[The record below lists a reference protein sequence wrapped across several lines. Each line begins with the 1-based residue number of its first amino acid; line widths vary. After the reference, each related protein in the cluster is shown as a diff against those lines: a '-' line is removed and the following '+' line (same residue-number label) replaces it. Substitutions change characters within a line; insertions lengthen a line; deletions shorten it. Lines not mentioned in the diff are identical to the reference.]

1 VLRSHS
7 IKLHPKV
14 EPRLVAGAFIVLA
27 SRLLTFPRTPWEL
40 DEFHFLEAVREF
52 DPLRHHPHPPG
63 YPLFVFLGKVFH
75 ALIPDIFAAL
85 VALSI
90 VSCVIGWIA
99 LYRAFQNWIDDADVA
114 AAAALLFY
122 LSAGMLIHSPL
133 ALADATAIMFLA
145 LLFHALSIE
154 SAIGAAVF
162 ASAAIGCRPQLA
174 IPLLPALAIA
184 LFLCFRT
191 WRQRAIAIAVFTL
204 VSLCWLLPLVQATYG
219 WRGFIDYEWT
229 QAKYVVAH
237 DAAASRGSKTLLRV
251 AVRFILR
258 AWGSTIAIAA
268 VAILCAIGVLPFL
281 RAWRRG
287 MLPLAVFTFFHL
299 GFATAAMDPADA
311 VRYSLPALPLF
322 ALLAAFGL
330 RALRI
335 VWIGTTVLAALAF
348 WYVSP
353 ILIDRVTSPSP
364 MVAATRFISATMP
377 RNTIVLYQA
386 GTRSHVEWLL
396 PGSRRRY
403 LERAMREIYDS
414 PDPAVVII
422 DGTTSDP
429 DARTF
434 AWRESEAYTKMTRN
448 FGRRV
453 TVDPLR
459 PEERFLRVRGIHH
472 LESAPDESPWRWLDP
487 VAVLRLPPLGK
498 PQVTLTFDLSSDA
511 PYETND
517 VKVLVDGR
525 EAGSAIVKKT
535 PVSVTVPA
543 GSEIEI
549 RAARSFRPD
558 DVLHNQDKR
567 LLAVQLVGVEQR

>member
-1 VLRSHS
+1 MVARRPRGPPELGARRGRRSTEASAVL
-7 IKLHPKV
+7 
-14 EPRLVAGAFIVLA
+14 
-27 SRLLTFPRTPWEL
+27 
-40 DEFHFLEAVREF
+40 
-52 DPLRHHPHPPG
+52 
-63 YPLFVFLGKVFH
+63 
-75 ALIPDIFAAL
+75 
-85 VALSI
+85 
-90 VSCVIGWIA
+90 
-99 LYRAFQNWIDDADVA
+99 
-114 AAAALLFY
+114 
-122 LSAGMLIHSPL
+122 
-133 ALADATAIMFLA
+133 
-145 LLFHALSIE
+145 
-154 SAIGAAVF
+154 AAVF

-174 IPLLPALAIA
+174 VPLLPALAIA

-258 AWGSTIAIAA
+258 AWGSTITIAA
-268 VAILCAIGVLPFL
+268 VGLLCALGVLPFL
-281 RAWRRG
+281 RAWRRC

-330 RALRI
+330 RVLRI
-335 VWIGTTVLAALAF
+335 VWIGTAVLVALAF

-377 RNTIVLYQA
+377 RNTVVLYQA

-396 PGSRRRY
+396 PGYRRRY

-434 AWRESEAYTKMTRN
+434 AWRESQAFTKMTRN

-498 PQVTLTFDLSSDA
+498 SQVTLTFDLSPDA
-511 PYETND
+511 PYDTNE
-517 VKVLVDGR
+517 VKILVDGR
-525 EAGSAIVKKT
+525 EAGRAIVKKT
-535 PVSVTVPA
+535 PVSVTVPT
-543 GSEIEI
+543 GNEIEI

-567 LLAVQLVGVEQR
+567 LLAVQLVGLAQQ